1 MAKILR
7 CPACGALWRFD
18 DVEADETLRCGEC
31 GTVFSLSK
39 AETAS
44 VDDVRLEEA
53 LRAKIAPEDPA
64 AKGEAAMSALAEDLA
79 EFDSRAEAPAKSG
92 GFGIL
97 KALVALLLLV
107 VLAAAALLYFHR
119 PVLQQMPALRVIY
132 QDVCRTLPCPGFVWF
147 EPAAITVTGRL
158 EEIPAI
164 APAETPATDANAAN
178 GTNGTSGAN
187 TTAGAAPAAP
197 ADAPVP
203 VVVALTIANTTDR
216 PQYLPT
222 LEVKLLDPA
231 GDTIAQRL
239 LEPADYGYPQTPAVL
254 AAGDSVATR
263 VTVTTPL
270 PHGASNVAVKAV
282 DPLL

>member
-18 DVEADETLRCGEC
+18 DVDADETLRCGEC

-44 VDDVRLEEA
+44 VDDARLEEA

-64 AKGEAAMSALAEDLA
+64 VKGEAAMSALADELA
-79 EFDSRAEAPAKSG
+79 EFDSRAEPPAASG

-97 KALVALLLLV
+97 KALVVLLLLV

-147 EPAAITVTGRL
+147 EPAALTVTGRL
-158 EEIPAI
+158 EAVPAF
-164 APAETPATDANAAN
+164 APEETPATVANATS
-178 GTNGTSGAN
+178 GMSGAN
-187 TTAGAAPAAP
+187 ASAP

-203 VVVALTIANTTDR
+203 VVVAITIANTTDR

>member
-44 VDDVRLEEA
+44 VDDARLEEA

-64 AKGEAAMSALAEDLA
+64 VKGEAVMSALADELA
-79 EFDSRAEAPAKSG
+79 EFDSRAEPPAASG

-97 KALVALLLLV
+97 KALVVLLLLV

-147 EPAAITVTGRL
+147 EPAALTVTGRL
-158 EEIPAI
+158 EAVPAF
-164 APAETPATDANAAN
+164 APEETPATVANATS
-178 GTNGTSGAN
+178 GMSGAN
-187 TTAGAAPAAP
+187 ASAP

-203 VVVALTIANTTDR
+203 VVLAITIANTTDR

>member
-44 VDDVRLEEA
+44 VDDARLEEA

-64 AKGEAAMSALAEDLA
+64 VKGEAAMSALADELA
-79 EFDSRAEAPAKSG
+79 EFDSRAEPPAASG

-97 KALVALLLLV
+97 KALVAFLLLV

-147 EPAAITVTGRL
+147 EPAALTVTGRL
-158 EEIPAI
+158 EAVPAI
-164 APAETPATDANAAN
+164 APEETPATVANATS
-178 GTNGTSGAN
+178 GMSGAN
-187 TTAGAAPAAP
+187 ASAP

-203 VVVALTIANTTDR
+203 VVVAITIANTTDR

-282 DPLL
+282 DPLF

>member
-44 VDDVRLEEA
+44 VDDARLEEA

-64 AKGEAAMSALAEDLA
+64 VKGEAAMSALADELA
-79 EFDSRAEAPAKSG
+79 EFDSRAEPPAASG

-97 KALVALLLLV
+97 KALVAFLLLV

-147 EPAAITVTGRL
+147 EPAALTVTGRL
-158 EEIPAI
+158 EAVPAI
-164 APAETPATDANAAN
+164 APEETPATVANATS
-178 GTNGTSGAN
+178 GMSGAN
-187 TTAGAAPAAP
+187 ASAP

-203 VVVALTIANTTDR
+203 VVVAITIANTTDR

>member
-44 VDDVRLEEA
+44 VDDARLEEA

-64 AKGEAAMSALAEDLA
+64 VKGEAVMSALADELA
-79 EFDSRAEAPAKSG
+79 EFDSRAEPPAASG

-97 KALVALLLLV
+97 KALVVLLLLV

-147 EPAAITVTGRL
+147 EPAALTVTGRL
-158 EEIPAI
+158 EAVPAI
-164 APAETPATDANAAN
+164 APEETPATVANATS
-178 GTNGTSGAN
+178 GMSGAN
-187 TTAGAAPAAP
+187 ASAP

-203 VVVALTIANTTDR
+203 VVVAITIANTTDR

>member
-44 VDDVRLEEA
+44 VDDARLEEA

-64 AKGEAAMSALAEDLA
+64 VKGEAVMSALADELA
-79 EFDSRAEAPAKSG
+79 EFDSRADPPAASG

-97 KALVALLLLV
+97 KALVVLLLLV

-147 EPAAITVTGRL
+147 EPAALTVTGRL
-158 EEIPAI
+158 EAVLAI
-164 APAETPATDANAAN
+164 APEETPATVANATS
-178 GTNGTSGAN
+178 GMSGAN
-187 TTAGAAPAAP
+187 ASAP

-203 VVVALTIANTTDR
+203 VVVAITIANTTDR

>member
-64 AKGEAAMSALAEDLA
+64 VKGEAAMSALADELA
-79 EFDSRAEAPAKSG
+79 EFDSRAEPPAASG

-97 KALVALLLLV
+97 KALVVLLLLV

-147 EPAAITVTGRL
+147 EPAALTVTGRL
-158 EEIPAI
+158 EAVPAI
-164 APAETPATDANAAN
+164 APEETPATVANATS
-178 GTNGTSGAN
+178 GMSGAN
-187 TTAGAAPAAP
+187 ASAP

-203 VVVALTIANTTDR
+203 VVVAITIANTTDR
-216 PQYLPT
+216 PQYLPP

>member
-44 VDDVRLEEA
+44 VDDARLEEA

-64 AKGEAAMSALAEDLA
+64 VKGEAVMSALADELA
-79 EFDSRAEAPAKSG
+79 EFDSRAEPPAASG

-97 KALVALLLLV
+97 KALVVLLLLV

-147 EPAAITVTGRL
+147 EPAALTVTGRL
-158 EEIPAI
+158 EAVPAF
-164 APAETPATDANAAN
+164 APEETPATVANA
-178 GTNGTSGAN
+178 TSGMNGAN
-187 TTAGAAPAAP
+187 ASAP

-203 VVVALTIANTTDR
+203 VVVAITIANTTDR

>member
-44 VDDVRLEEA
+44 VDDARLEEA

-64 AKGEAAMSALAEDLA
+64 VKGEAAMSALADELA
-79 EFDSRAEAPAKSG
+79 EFDSRAEPPAASG

-97 KALVALLLLV
+97 KALVAFLLLV

-147 EPAAITVTGRL
+147 EPAALTVTGRL
-158 EEIPAI
+158 EAVPAT
-164 APAETPATDANAAN
+164 APEETPATVANATS
-178 GTNGTSGAN
+178 GMSGAN
-187 TTAGAAPAAP
+187 ASAP

-203 VVVALTIANTTDR
+203 VVVAITIANTTDR

>member
-44 VDDVRLEEA
+44 VDDARLEEA

-64 AKGEAAMSALAEDLA
+64 VKGEAVMSALADELA
-79 EFDSRAEAPAKSG
+79 EFDSRAEPPAASG

-97 KALVALLLLV
+97 KALVVLLLLV

-147 EPAAITVTGRL
+147 EPAALTVTGRL
-158 EEIPAI
+158 EAVPAF
-164 APAETPATDANAAN
+164 APEETPATVANATS
-178 GTNGTSGAN
+178 GMSGAN
-187 TTAGAAPAAP
+187 ASAP

-203 VVVALTIANTTDR
+203 VVVAITIANTTDR

>member
-44 VDDVRLEEA
+44 VDDARLEEA

-64 AKGEAAMSALAEDLA
+64 VKGEAAMSALADELA
-79 EFDSRAEAPAKSG
+79 EFDSRAEPPAASG

-97 KALVALLLLV
+97 KALIAFLLLV

-147 EPAAITVTGRL
+147 EPAALTVTGRL
-158 EEIPAI
+158 EAVPAI
-164 APAETPATDANAAN
+164 APEETPATVANATS
-178 GTNGTSGAN
+178 GMSGAN
-187 TTAGAAPAAP
+187 ASAP

-203 VVVALTIANTTDR
+203 VVVAITIANTTDR

>member
-44 VDDVRLEEA
+44 VDYARLEEA

-64 AKGEAAMSALAEDLA
+64 VKGEAVMSALADELA
-79 EFDSRAEAPAKSG
+79 EFDSRAEPPAASG

-97 KALVALLLLV
+97 KALVVLLLLV

-147 EPAAITVTGRL
+147 EPAALTVTGRL
-158 EEIPAI
+158 EAVPAF
-164 APAETPATDANAAN
+164 APEETPATVANATS
-178 GTNGTSGAN
+178 GMSGAN
-187 TTAGAAPAAP
+187 ASAP

-203 VVVALTIANTTDR
+203 VVVAITIANTTDR

>member
-44 VDDVRLEEA
+44 VDDARLEDA

-64 AKGEAAMSALAEDLA
+64 VKGEAVMSALADELA
-79 EFDSRAEAPAKSG
+79 EFDSRAEPPAASG

-97 KALVALLLLV
+97 KALVVLLLLV

-147 EPAAITVTGRL
+147 EPAALTVTGRL
-158 EEIPAI
+158 EAVPAF
-164 APAETPATDANAAN
+164 APEETPATVANATS
-178 GTNGTSGAN
+178 GMSGAN
-187 TTAGAAPAAP
+187 ASAP

-203 VVVALTIANTTDR
+203 VVVAITIANTTDR

-239 LEPADYGYPQTPAVL
+239 LEPADYGYPQTPAAL

>member
-44 VDDVRLEEA
+44 VDDARLEEA

-64 AKGEAAMSALAEDLA
+64 VKGEAAMSALADELA
-79 EFDSRAEAPAKSG
+79 EFDSRAEPPAASG

-97 KALVALLLLV
+97 KALVVLLLLV

-147 EPAAITVTGRL
+147 EPAALTVTGRL
-158 EEIPAI
+158 EAVPAI
-164 APAETPATDANAAN
+164 APEETPATVANATS
-178 GTNGTSGAN
+178 GMSGAN
-187 TTAGAAPAAP
+187 ASAP

-203 VVVALTIANTTDR
+203 VVVAITIANTTDR

>member
-44 VDDVRLEEA
+44 VDDARLEEA
-53 LRAKIAPEDPA
+53 LQAKIAPEDPA
-64 AKGEAAMSALAEDLA
+64 VKGEAVMSALADELA
-79 EFDSRAEAPAKSG
+79 EFDSRAEPPAASG

-97 KALVALLLLV
+97 KALVVLLLLV

-147 EPAAITVTGRL
+147 EPAALTVTGRL
-158 EEIPAI
+158 EAVPAF
-164 APAETPATDANAAN
+164 APEETPATVANATS
-178 GTNGTSGAN
+178 GMSGAN
-187 TTAGAAPAAP
+187 ASAP

-203 VVVALTIANTTDR
+203 VVVAITIANTTDR

>member
-44 VDDVRLEEA
+44 VDDARLEEA

-64 AKGEAAMSALAEDLA
+64 VKGEAAMSALADELA
-79 EFDSRAEAPAKSG
+79 EFDSRAEPPAASG

-97 KALVALLLLV
+97 KALVVLLLLV

-147 EPAAITVTGRL
+147 EPAALTVTGRL
-158 EEIPAI
+158 EAVPAF
-164 APAETPATDANAAN
+164 APEETPATVANATS
-178 GTNGTSGAN
+178 GMSGAN
-187 TTAGAAPAAP
+187 ASAP

-203 VVVALTIANTTDR
+203 VVVAITIANTTDR

>member
-44 VDDVRLEEA
+44 VDDARLEEA

-64 AKGEAAMSALAEDLA
+64 VKGEAAMSALADELA
-79 EFDSRAEAPAKSG
+79 EFDSRAEPPAASG

-97 KALVALLLLV
+97 KALVAFLLLV

-147 EPAAITVTGRL
+147 EPAALTVTGRL
-158 EEIPAI
+158 EAVPAI
-164 APAETPATDANAAN
+164 APEETPATVANPTS
-178 GTNGTSGAN
+178 GMSGAN
-187 TTAGAAPAAP
+187 ASAP

-203 VVVALTIANTTDR
+203 VVVAITIANTTDR

>member
-18 DVEADETLRCGEC
+18 DVEADEKLRCGEC

-44 VDDVRLEEA
+44 VDDARLEEA

-64 AKGEAAMSALAEDLA
+64 VKGEAAMSALAEDLA
-79 EFDSRAEAPAKSG
+79 EFDSRAEPPAKSG

-107 VLAAAALLYFHR
+107 VLAAAALLYFHQ

-132 QDVCRTLPCPGFVWF
+132 QDVCRTFPCPGFVWF
-147 EPAAITVTGRL
+147 EPAALTVTGRL
-158 EEIPAI
+158 EAIPAI
-164 APAETPATDANAAN
+164 APAETPATDANAAT
-178 GTNGTSGAN
+178 GTN
-187 TTAGAAPAAP
+187 AAATP

>member
-44 VDDVRLEEA
+44 VDDARLEEA

-64 AKGEAAMSALAEDLA
+64 VKGEAAMSALADELA
-79 EFDSRAEAPAKSG
+79 EFDSRAEPPAASG

-97 KALVALLLLV
+97 KALVVLLLLV

-147 EPAAITVTGRL
+147 EPAALTVTGRL
-158 EEIPAI
+158 EAVPAI
-164 APAETPATDANAAN
+164 APEETPATVANATS
-178 GTNGTSGAN
+178 GMSGAN
-187 TTAGAAPAAP
+187 ASAP
-197 ADAPVP
+197 ADAPVS
-203 VVVALTIANTTDR
+203 VVVAITIANTTDR

>member
-44 VDDVRLEEA
+44 VDDARLEEA

-64 AKGEAAMSALAEDLA
+64 VKGEAAMSALADELA
-79 EFDSRAEAPAKSG
+79 EFDSRAAPPAASG

-97 KALVALLLLV
+97 KALVAFLLLV

-147 EPAAITVTGRL
+147 EPAALTVTGRL
-158 EEIPAI
+158 EAVPAI
-164 APAETPATDANAAN
+164 APEETPATVANATS
-178 GTNGTSGAN
+178 GMSGAN
-187 TTAGAAPAAP
+187 ASAP
-197 ADAPVP
+197 ADAHVP
-203 VVVALTIANTTDR
+203 VVVAITIANTTDR

>member
-44 VDDVRLEEA
+44 VDDARLEEA

-64 AKGEAAMSALAEDLA
+64 VKGEAAMSALADELA
-79 EFDSRAEAPAKSG
+79 EFDSRAEPPAASG

-97 KALVALLLLV
+97 KALVAFLLLV

-132 QDVCRTLPCPGFVWF
+132 QEVCRTLPCPGFVWF
-147 EPAAITVTGRL
+147 EPAALTVTGRL
-158 EEIPAI
+158 EAVPAI
-164 APAETPATDANAAN
+164 APEETPATVANATS
-178 GTNGTSGAN
+178 GMSGAN
-187 TTAGAAPAAP
+187 ASAP

-203 VVVALTIANTTDR
+203 VVVAITIANTTDR

>member
-44 VDDVRLEEA
+44 VDDARLEEA

-64 AKGEAAMSALAEDLA
+64 VKGEAAMSALADELA
-79 EFDSRAEAPAKSG
+79 EFDSRAEPPAASG

-97 KALVALLLLV
+97 KALVAFLLLV

-147 EPAAITVTGRL
+147 EPAALTVTGRL
-158 EEIPAI
+158 EAVPAI
-164 APAETPATDANAAN
+164 APEETPATVANA
-178 GTNGTSGAN
+178 TSEMSGAN
-187 TTAGAAPAAP
+187 ASAP

-203 VVVALTIANTTDR
+203 VVVAITIANTTDR

>member
-44 VDDVRLEEA
+44 VDDARLEEA

-64 AKGEAAMSALAEDLA
+64 VKGEAAMSALADELA
-79 EFDSRAEAPAKSG
+79 EFDSRAEPPAASG

-97 KALVALLLLV
+97 KALVAFLLLV

-147 EPAAITVTGRL
+147 EPAALTVTGRL
-158 EEIPAI
+158 EAVPAI
-164 APAETPATDANAAN
+164 APEETPATVANATS
-178 GTNGTSGAN
+178 GMSGAN
-187 TTAGAAPAAP
+187 ASAP

-203 VVVALTIANTTDR
+203 VVVAITIANTTDR
-216 PQYLPT
+216 PQYLST